1 MRNTSAH
8 TGCLVRASGYVPAVL
23 HLSPLSIS
31 GAPLAASGGDP
42 SKLTGLIGWIADVIE
57 LLGAIG
63 VGVLTLAE
71 VFFPPIPSEL
81 VLPMAG
87 FLASQD
93 RLNLVAA
100 VAASTVGSTI
110 GALALY
116 WLARAWGNARVR
128 RALGALPLMEPED
141 LDRAEQW
148 FDRHDRSSVFIGR
161 LVPGV
166 RSLISLPAGFR
177 AMPLG
182 SFTALTVLG
191 SAIWNTLLIAAGYLL
206 GNRWRSVGQYSD
218 WLNYAVIALLAGA
231 AIKFVWSRR
240 DRLSLPTSS

>member
-1 MRNTSAH
+1 MRRGTS
-8 TGCLVRASGYVPAVL
+8 LAVL
-23 HLSPLSIS
+23 HLALPRTA
-31 GAPLAASGGDP
+31 GAPLAASGDP
-42 SKLTGLIGWIADVIE
+42 SELTGLVGWIADVIE
-57 LLGAIG
+57 LLGAVG

-87 FLASQD
+87 FLAGQD
-93 RLNLVAA
+93 RLNPVAA
-100 VAASTVGSTI
+100 VVASTVGSTV

-116 WLARAWGNARVR
+116 WLAHAWGNARMR
-128 RALGALPLMEPED
+128 RVLSALPLMEPED

-177 AMPLG
+177 AMPLAA
-182 SFTALTVLG
+182 FTALTVLG
-191 SAIWNTLLIAAGYLL
+191 SAVWNTVLIAAGYLL
-206 GNRWRSVGQYSD
+206 GNRWRNVGEYSD
-218 WLNYAVIALLAGA
+218 WLNYAVIAVLLALA
-231 AIKFVWSRR
+231 VKFVWSRR
-240 DRLSLPTSS
+240 DRISLRTGS